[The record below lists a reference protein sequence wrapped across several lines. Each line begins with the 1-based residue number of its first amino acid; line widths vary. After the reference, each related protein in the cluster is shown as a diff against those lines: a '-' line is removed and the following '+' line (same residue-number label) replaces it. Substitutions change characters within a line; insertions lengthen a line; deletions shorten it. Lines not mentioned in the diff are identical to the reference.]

1 LTTTSSN
8 QAAIDALRSAAQS
21 SREQATATSDM
32 PVRKDQ
38 ALVIDTSINS
48 IRANTQSALGELADS
63 TGGAL
68 IANTND
74 LRGPLHRLSEDIQT
88 YYEISYNPEIKTYD
102 GAFRKIAIKMASSD
116 WRVQS
121 RSGYIALPPGLARG
135 KALRAFEVPLLAALD
150 SPDLPRAFSFEATA
164 MRFRGRQ
171 GEPICE
177 LVIDVPLS
185 NMTLQKQGADQ
196 FSGHLSYVALLKNR
210 QGEVVKKFQNEIPL
224 NVPAANLD
232 AFKASHFIYT
242 EHFDLAPGYYTVET
256 AVLDGQGNR
265 ISARKGSLVMPPPA
279 TNLALSS
286 VTFIRSTKDKG
297 ASGEEIDPLVV
308 GTKVISPTLNP
319 VISKAGA
326 AALPFYMV
334 LYPDRG
340 AVSTPELE
348 MEFSRNGE
356 VLGRGPAQLGQ
367 PDKDG
372 RIQVV
377 ATVPLAHLEPG
388 DFTIHFIAKQGSQ
401 TAEETA
407 SFKLQ

>member
-1 LTTTSSN
+1 
-8 QAAIDALRSAAQS
+8 
-21 SREQATATSDM
+21 
-32 PVRKDQ
+32 
-38 ALVIDTSINS
+38 
-48 IRANTQSALGELADS
+48 
-63 TGGAL
+63 
-68 IANTND
+68 
-74 LRGPLHRLSEDIQT
+74 
-88 YYEISYNPEIKTYD
+88 
-102 GAFRKIAIKMASSD
+102 
-116 WRVQS
+116 
-121 RSGYIALPPGLARG
+121 
-135 KALRAFEVPLLAALD
+135 
-150 SPDLPRAFSFEATA
+150 
-164 MRFRGRQ
+164 
-171 GEPICE
+171 
-177 LVIDVPLS
+177 
-185 NMTLQKQGADQ
+185 
-196 FSGHLSYVALLKNR
+196 
-210 QGEVVKKFQNEIPL
+210 
-224 NVPAANLD
+224 
-232 AFKASHFIYT
+232 
-242 EHFDLAPGYYTVET
+242 
-256 AVLDGQGNR
+256 
-265 ISARKGSLVMPPPA
+265 VMPPPA